1 MDTYHIQISVY
12 VKADTLTGAKALAQ
26 TCKSN
31 IEFCARNTDKLDEV
45 IIHSVERDDAPGY
58 LPSLVNP
65 PKDIVSRLAS
75 KMPELFNQ
83 DDGAGEPVWLPPHWR
98 KK

>member
-1 MDTYHIQISVY
+1 MYHIQISIY
-12 VKADTLTGAKALAQ
+12 VNADTLTGAKALAQ

-45 IIHSVERDDAPGY
+45 IIHSVIKEKSSCDCEFGYCKCSPGE
-58 LPSLVNP
+58 
-65 PKDIVSRLAS
+65 DIVSRLAS

-83 DDGAGEPVWLPPHWR
+83 GD
-98 KK
+98 K